1 MTIGLIITSITLGV
15 VIFFI
20 IYKRTNIKIK
30 LQFNIDKKNQVSNTE
45 LEENQIQKSSE
56 RPQKELGKNKWLYT
70 TDNFGKMEKGR
81 VL

>member
-70 TDNFGKMEKGR
+70 TDNFGKMKKGR